1 MWMIY
6 AIISEW
12 DPSSHV
18 KKHDCNYFRFRFYVT
33 LKMEGQADSIALW
46 EILC

>member
-1 MWMIY
+1 MQLLVNETHQVMLKSMTVIT
-6 AIISEW
+6 SG
-12 DPSSHV
+12 
-18 KKHDCNYFRFRFYVT
+18 FYVT